1 MRLGISEILSNTSKL
16 SSDEEK
22 IQYLQANDSV
32 PLKQI
37 LKYTFDKTIKFNL
50 PEGEPPFTPNAVP
63 GSQTNLYQE
72 ARRLY
77 LFIEGSGAPNL
88 PTMKRENLFIQS
100 LEFVDPQD
108 AKLLCAMKDKMMPY
122 EGITGSLV
130 NQAFPGLIVESIEE
144 TNEAPPQPVRK
155 ATGAK
160 KPSTKK
166 PTAKKPS
173 A

>member
-1 MRLGISEILSNTSKL
+1 MRLGISEILSNANKL
-16 SSDEEK
+16 TSDEEK
-22 IQYLQANDSV
+22 IQYLLSNDSV

-50 PEGEPPFTPNAVP
+50 PEGEPPYTPNNIP
-63 GSQTNLYQE
+63 GQQTNLYQE

-88 PTMKRENLFIQS
+88 PNLKRETMFIQS

-108 AKLLCAMKDKMMPY
+108 AKLLCAMKDKKMPY

-130 NQAFPGLIVESIEE
+130 NQAFPGLIVELVED
-144 TNEAPPQPVRK
+144 TNEATAEPVRK

-166 PTAKKPS
+166 PKA
-173 A
+173 